1 MSQNPDS
8 IWDALTAEFG
18 EARTKSER
26 GRRNRA
32 VGELRQADATPEE
45 IQIAVAYCRRNF
57 TTFTEMAVCSWLSRS
72 LLEHDASG
80 DKRDTFLRLLKPK
93 EENDRAAGK

>member
-1 MSQNPDS
+1 MTSRVDH
-8 IWDALTAEFG
+8 IWDALTEEFG
-18 EARTKSER
+18 PVRTKTER
-26 GRRNRA
+26 GRRNKA

-72 LLEHDASG
+72 LLEHDAAG
-80 DKRDTFLRLLKPK
+80 DKRETFLRLLKPK
-93 EENDRAAGK
+93 EESDRATGK